1 MRPVIGPTRAFL
13 YARSASESQN
23 ASTAKVDEQLHR
35 LRKHAHDR
43 AYVVVGEA
51 YDNPRYDLLQP
62 GPALVM
68 SLAARAPLAF
78 DVFIVTDVH
87 RLGRDERS
95 LRLIRS
101 HRSGAGI
108 RTELIVPPIVL
119 WEPTQK
125 TSQGAPRSCS
135 GREKG
140 GRDEEE

>member
-13 YARSASESQN
+13 DARSASESQN

-51 YDNPRYDLLQP
+51 YDNPRYELLQP
-62 GPALVM
+62 GLALVM
-68 SLAARAPLAF
+68 SLAARTPLAF

-87 RLGRDERS
+87 RLGRDDRS

-101 HRSGAGI
+101 H
-108 RTELIVPPIVL
+108 LIVPPIVL

-135 GREKG
+135 GREEG